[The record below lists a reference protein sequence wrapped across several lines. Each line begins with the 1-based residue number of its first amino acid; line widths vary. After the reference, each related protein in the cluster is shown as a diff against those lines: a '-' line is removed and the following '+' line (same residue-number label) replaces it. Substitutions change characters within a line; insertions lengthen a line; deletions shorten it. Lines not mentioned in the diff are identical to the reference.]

1 MNLNMKRD
9 IEAFTCYQGRRVLVT
24 GHTGFKG
31 SWLCE
36 WLLALGAEVH
46 GFALEPPTRPSLFN
60 QLKLAKRIASH
71 TVGDVRDLPALVRTM
86 RRVKPDF
93 VFHLAAQPLV
103 RLSYE
108 KPAETFD
115 TNVMG
120 TVNVLEAAR
129 RIGRNGR
136 TPFGHQISVVCIT
149 TDKVYENNEKGRP
162 FRETDPFGGHDP
174 YSASKGACEIVIS
187 SYRRSFFGTPN
198 SPVWVASAR
207 AGNVIGGGDW
217 AKDRIVPDAMRALA
231 KGATIPVRNIA
242 STRPWQHVLEPLGGY
257 LALGAALAKR
267 ERFDEVCGGFNF
279 GPDPKA
285 NRTVKELVEEM
296 LKWRKGTWVDKSD
309 PNAVHEAGLLNL
321 DIRKARK
328 VLGWKPRWGFEE
340 TVKNTVQ
347 WYAAVANGANPVEA
361 TNAQIMG
368 YDCNLNVHVEHV
380 GHVGEVWR

>member
-1 MNLNMKRD
+1 MRTQSD
-9 IEAFTCYQGRRVLVT
+9 CYRNRKVLVT

-46 GFALEPPTRPSLFN
+46 GLALPPPTKPSLFN
-60 QLKLAKRIASH
+60 QLRLARRIKSH
-71 TVGDVRDLPALVRTM
+71 TIGDIRDLAAVKCVM

-108 KPAETFD
+108 KPVETFD

-129 RIGRNGR
+129 LTGRK
-136 TPFGHQISVVCIT
+136 ISVVCIT

-162 FRETDPFGGHDP
+162 FRETDPFGGYDP
-174 YSASKGACEIVIS
+174 YSASKGACEIAIS
-187 SYRRSFFGTPN
+187 SYRRSFFNTPD

-231 KGATIPVRNIA
+231 KG
-242 STRPWQHVLEPLGGY
+242 
-257 LALGAALAKR
+257 
-267 ERFDEVCGGFNF
+267 
-279 GPDPKA
+279 
-285 NRTVKELVEEM
+285 
-296 LKWRKGTWVDKSD
+296 
-309 PNAVHEAGLLNL
+309 
-321 DIRKARK
+321 
-328 VLGWKPRWGFEE
+328 
-340 TVKNTVQ
+340 
-347 WYAAVANGANPVEA
+347 
-361 TNAQIMG
+361 
-368 YDCNLNVHVEHV
+368 
-380 GHVGEVWR
+380 